1 MLYNS
6 MYITKWNRQ
15 KSRDSKQMNDC
26 LGIEVGWGVEE
37 EGLKHRG
44 IFRVANF
51 DPVIVDVRLYKF
63 LKTHRTYC
71 TKVWILIFAKQK
83 KKLED

>member
-1 MLYNS
+1 MIAWGL
-6 MYITKWNRQ
+6 R
-15 KSRDSKQMNDC
+15 
-26 LGIEVGWGVEE
+26 LGGGVEE

-51 DPVIVDVRLYKF
+51 DPIIVDVRLYKF

-71 TKVWILIFAKQK
+71 TKVWILIFAKE